1 MKVNDQIK
9 EMLDEKYHQYNVK
22 GFIND
27 DPIQIPH
34 LFSKKEDM
42 EIAGFLTATIA
53 WGNRRSIIKNA
64 SRLMALMDNAPH
76 EFVTDHSAKD
86 LKRFEGFVHRTFNS
100 IDSVFFIRS
109 LKNIYIKHG
118 SMEQAFSNGIK
129 EGDDVKGAIINF
141 RKEFLRTKHEK
152 RSEKHISDPLRNS
165 SAKRLCMYLRW
176 MVRKDACGV
185 DLGIWRAIKPSQLC
199 LPLDVHTGNV
209 SRKLGLLLRKQDD
222 WKAVDEITKVL
233 KVFDPKDPIKYDF
246 SLFGLGVS
254 KEI

>member
-1 MKVNDQIK
+1 MKMSDQIK

-22 GFIND
+22 GFISD

-53 WGNRRSIIKNA
+53 WGNRRSIINNA

-176 MVRKDACGV
+176 MVRKDARGV
-185 DLGIWRAIKPSQLC
+185 DLGIWRSIKPSQLC

-233 KVFDPKDPIKYDF
+233 RVFDPKDPIKYDF